1 MNLNNVTYFFKR
13 KYRQIERVI
22 DYLPV
27 IWKGFDFDYQ
37 YSLEMFKK
45 QLERQAKF
53 FDSNYAYN
61 SAAKTNAQK
70 IRTAIRLMDK
80 VYGDEYEMEWI
91 FKFEKQFGSKALDWE
106 FEDTGDG
113 TGSSFITN
121 KYEKWDNVKE
131 VRKVK
136 KQLIKESRAKQQKA
150 EKLLWEF
157 IGHNI
162 RYWWD

>member
-1 MNLNNVTYFFKR
+1 
-13 KYRQIERVI
+13 
-22 DYLPV
+22 
-27 IWKGFDFDYQ
+27 
-37 YSLEMFKK
+37 
-45 QLERQAKF
+45 
-53 FDSNYAYN
+53 
-61 SAAKTNAQK
+61 
-70 IRTAIRLMDK
+70 MDK
-80 VYGDEYEMEWI
+80 VYNDEYEMEWI
-91 FKFEKQFGSKALDWE
+91 DKIEEQFGKETLEWE

-131 VRKVK
+131 IRKVK
-136 KQLIKESRAKQQKA
+136 KQLRKESWEKQQRA